1 MSTPDVL
8 EKNSPSCSL
17 FVFVCSWELRNTP
30 RQKVTHDKFFCF
42 PWVAG
47 KPYFRELYKNGLNNS
62 GLTLPGKLFLAPIL
76 LGKSCLIFFGINRCC
91 PKSSNLLS
99 QALIS
104 HTSPMKIKTSWHN
117 FGTIPPSLKL
127 TARTLK
133 MDGWKMIR
141 LPFGMAQP
149 GRCELFVPGSVIL
162 YCFFAVL
169 RKLPKHPTSCST
181 EIL

>member
-1 MSTPDVL
+1 MTSF
-8 EKNSPSCSL
+8 
-17 FVFVCSWELRNTP
+17 FVFHGLPESLILESYIN
-30 RQKVTHDKFFCF
+30 
-42 PWVAG
+42 
-47 KPYFRELYKNGLNNS
+47 NGLNNS
-62 GLTLPGKLFLAPIL
+62 GLTLPGKLFLTPIL
-76 LGKSCLIFFGINRCC
+76 LGKSCLIFLGINRCC

-149 GRCELFVPGSVIL
+149 GRCELFVSGSVIL